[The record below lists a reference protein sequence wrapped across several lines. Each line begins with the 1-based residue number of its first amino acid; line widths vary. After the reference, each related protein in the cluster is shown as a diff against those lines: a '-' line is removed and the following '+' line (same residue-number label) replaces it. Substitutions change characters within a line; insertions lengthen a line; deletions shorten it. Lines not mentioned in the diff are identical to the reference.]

1 MDGHLSISD
10 LATPSGQLQLGTE
23 NSEQLYV
30 SEPQDGAQGEGE
42 SVIESQPGGEGQI
55 SEILEFLQ
63 NFISTQPENSFIEP
77 LYLEDDLIL
86 FHFGRFSCTT
96 ACC

>member
-1 MDGHLSISD
+1 M
-10 LATPSGQLQLGTE
+10 GTE
-23 NSEQLYV
+23 NSEGLYV
-30 SEPQDGAQGEGE
+30 SEDGAQGEG
-42 SVIESQPGGEGQI
+42 VIEGQPAGEDQI

-86 FHFGRFSCTT
+86 YHFGRFSS
-96 ACC
+96 